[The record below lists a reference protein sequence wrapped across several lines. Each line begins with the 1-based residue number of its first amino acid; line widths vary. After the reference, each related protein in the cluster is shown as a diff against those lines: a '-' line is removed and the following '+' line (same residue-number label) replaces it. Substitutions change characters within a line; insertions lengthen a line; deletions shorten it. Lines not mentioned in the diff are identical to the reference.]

1 MSSSTQEAQR
11 QEDTHS
17 EPLLSI
23 QNLKKY
29 YPITKGMFQR
39 HVGDVKAV
47 DDVSVD
53 IYPGETHGLVGE
65 SGCGKSTLLET
76 IIGLKSP
83 TDGEVLFRGTPL
95 TELSQSEV
103 QDLRKEIQIVF
114 QNPDSSLNSR
124 MTVERIV
131 SEPLQIHSNATSRQI
146 TARVLELIHEVGLNT
161 EHLTRFPHELSG
173 GQKQRVAIARAL
185 ATNPSLVVLDEPTSA
200 LDVSVQSQIL
210 NMLDRLKEE
219 HNLTYIFV
227 THDLSVVRHIADRIS
242 VMYLGNVVERAP
254 VNDLFETPRHPY
266 TKALLSAVPVPDP
279 DYDATE
285 DIVLSGDVPDPSEPP
300 NGCRF
305 HPRCPIATEDCKEG
319 FPEFEAHGETLV
331 RCIRV
336 DEGRGHTESTN

>member
-1 MSSSTQEAQR
+1 MSSPTQEPRREASAAT
-11 QEDTHS
+11 DA
-17 EPLLSI
+17 LLSVRD
-23 QNLKKY
+23 LEKY
-29 YPITKGMFQR
+29 FPITEGLFQR

-47 DDVSVD
+47 DGVSLD
-53 IYPGETHGLVGE
+53 IQSGETHGLVGE

-76 IIGLKSP
+76 MIGLQSP
-83 TDGEVLFRGTPL
+83 TGGEVYFRGRPL
-95 TELSQSEV
+95 TERSDEEMR
-103 QDLRKEIQIVF
+103 DLRKEVQIVF

-131 SEPLQIHSNATSRQI
+131 GEPLHIHSDATDRQV
-146 TARVLELIHEVGLNT
+146 TARVLELIHDVGLNT
-161 EHLTRFPHELSG
+161 EHLGRFPHELSG

-219 HNLTYIFV
+219 HDLTYVFV

-242 VMYLGNVVERAP
+242 VMYLGNVVERGP
-254 VNDLFETPRHPY
+254 VDDLFEDPKHPY

-279 DYDATE
+279 DYDDTD
-285 DIVLSGDVPDPSEPP
+285 DIVLAGDVPDPSDPP
-300 NGCRF
+300 SGCRF
-305 HPRCPIATEDCKEG
+305 HPRCPVAKEECAEEFPPFETHGDTE
-319 FPEFEAHGETLV
+319 V

-336 DEGRGHTESTN
+336 DEDTDLT

>member
-1 MSSSTQEAQR
+1 MSAPTQETR
-11 QEDTHS
+11 S
-17 EPLLSI
+17 EVDPDDEPESLLSI
-23 QNLKKY
+23 RNIEKY
-29 YPITKGMFQR
+29 YPITKGVFQQ

-47 DDVSVD
+47 DNVSMD
-53 IYPGETHGLVGE
+53 IRRGETHGLVGE

-76 IIGLKSP
+76 IIGLRSP
-83 TDGEVLFRGTPL
+83 TAGEVYFRGQPM
-95 TELSQSEV
+95 TELSPGEMRA
-103 QDLRKEIQIVF
+103 LRREIQIVF
-114 QNPDSSLNSR
+114 QNPDSSLNAR

-131 SEPLQIHSNATSRQI
+131 SEPLRIHSNATNRQI
-146 TARVLELIHEVGLNT
+146 TARVLDLIHEVGLNT
-161 EHLTRFPHELSG
+161 EHLGRFPHELSG

-219 HNLTYIFV
+219 HDLTYIFV

-254 VNDLFETPRHPY
+254 ADELFESPRHPY

-279 DYDATE
+279 DYVAPDE
-285 DIVLSGDVPDPSEPP
+285 IVLSGDVPDPSNPP
-300 NGCRF
+300 AGCRF
-305 HPRCPIATEDCKEG
+305 HPRCPVATEECTDG
-319 FPEFEAHGETLV
+319 FPEFESHGEALV

-336 DEGRGHTESTN
+336 DEETKLD